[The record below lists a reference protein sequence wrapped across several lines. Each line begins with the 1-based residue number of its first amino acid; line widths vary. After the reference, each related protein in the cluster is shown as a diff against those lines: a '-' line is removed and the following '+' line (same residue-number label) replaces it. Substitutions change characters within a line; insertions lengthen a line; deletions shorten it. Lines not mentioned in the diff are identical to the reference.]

1 MGVLAGLRIRLTA
14 YGARVVTALHDS
26 FSEEYS
32 SEQIAR
38 SFAIGVF
45 ITMLPTLGAG
55 LLVFVVLA
63 ALVSWINKVALFAS
77 VVVFNPVV
85 KWGVYAASMTLGVV
99 LLGPPEGGLDP
110 SAVSLNSGSD
120 VLLRLLVGNLILAI
134 IATVIG
140 YMVVRRMVVAYREH
154 EVTAVDD
161 FFDSLADEFDSLD
174 TPADAVGGDAAAAGR
189 RGAGDAGASA
199 PTAAGG
205 AGETETGSK
214 NTDSAASTDR

>member
-1 MGVLAGLRIRLTA
+1 MGALAGIRIRLNA

-32 SEQIAR
+32 AKQIAR

-85 KWGVYAASMTLGVV
+85 KWGVYAASMTLGVL
-99 LLGPPEGGLDP
+99 LLGPPEGSLDP
-110 SAVSLNSGSD
+110 GAVSLNSGSD
-120 VLLRLLVGNLILAI
+120 VLIRLLVGNLILAV
-134 IATVIG
+134 IATVVG
-140 YMVVRRMVVAYREH
+140 YIVVYRMVVAYRER
-154 EVTAVDD
+154 EATVVDD
-161 FFDSLADEFDSLD
+161 FFDSLAGEFEPSAEL
-174 TPADAVGGDAAAAGR
+174 AGS
-189 RGAGDAGASA
+189 AGDDGA
-199 PTAAGG
+199 AAGG
-205 AGETETGSK
+205 ANGSEVAPADAGGIEPGADRSQRTEST
-214 NTDSAASTDR
+214 STDR